1 MKRSLPLFF
10 VLLLMTTAALAAD
23 VSLPEL
29 FERAKAEFAKG
40 DYKRSLADFELLD
53 TTSAQPSYAADR
65 VKLIPVITFYRGAN
79 LAALGRKAEA
89 KEAFVNYLG
98 YTPTAS
104 IASPPYPKA
113 TVELFE
119 QARKEAASRSTTMAA
134 SYAAFVI
141 PVGWM
146 VPADEHWIDSPVRY
160 LFSPEGRKG
169 YLALNT
175 INDRSIFIAK
185 FWNALDPTPGTD
197 INEFRNEFE
206 RRVAFADSYFRTDKL
221 AGRYSDRGA
230 VFVFLGP
237 PTYAARSNVSTAGD
251 AMATLRAR
259 GNDDMGRSA
268 RTSGSTS
275 TAGIAAISDHA
286 PDDHLDQDYNRGT
299 SESWVYRKDRL
310 PKGDPFQEVRFS
322 FLTKEGYGSGVLQKE
337 TEPMKTL
344 SLAVDIALHEKRL
357 N

>member
-1 MKRSLPLFF
+1 M
-10 VLLLMTTAALAAD
+10 LLMTTAALAAEL
-23 VSLPEL
+23 SLPEL

-53 TTSAQPSYAADR
+53 TTSAQPGYAADR
-65 VKLIPVITFYRGAN
+65 AKLIPVVTFYRGAN

-89 KEAFVNYLG
+89 KEAFIAYLG
-98 YTPTAS
+98 YTSTAS
-104 IASPPYPKA
+104 IASPPYSRA

-119 QARKEAASRSTTMAA
+119 QARKEVATRSTTMAG

-160 LFSPEGRKG
+160 LFSPEGRKR

-175 INDRSIFIAK
+175 INDRSIFVAK
-185 FWNALDPTPGTD
+185 FWSQLDPTPGTD
-197 INEFRNEFE
+197 INEFRNEFD
-206 RRVAFADSYFRTDKL
+206 RRVAFADANFRTDKL
-221 AGRYSDRGA
+221 AGRYSDRGV

-237 PTYAARSNVSTAGD
+237 PTYASRSNISTSGD
-251 AMATLRAR
+251 AMATLRAK
-259 GNDDMGRSA
+259 GNDDMGRAA
-268 RTSGSTS
+268 RTSGATS
-275 TAGIAAISDHA
+275 TASLAAISDHP

-299 SESWVYRKDRL
+299 SETWVYRKDRL
-310 PKGDPFQEVRFS
+310 PQGTPFQEARFS
-322 FLTKEGYGSGVLQKE
+322 FLTREGYGSGVLQKE
-337 TEPMKTL
+337 PEPMKTL
-344 SLAVDIALHEKRL
+344 SLAVDTALHEKKL